1 MKFGNVETNIE
12 TVDQYESIIR
22 RIIEW
27 YCNLKH
33 PDYKAVEVNQIERR
47 NKYV

>member
-33 PDYKAVEVNQIERR
+33 PDYKAVEVKQIERR
-47 NKYV
+47 NKDV